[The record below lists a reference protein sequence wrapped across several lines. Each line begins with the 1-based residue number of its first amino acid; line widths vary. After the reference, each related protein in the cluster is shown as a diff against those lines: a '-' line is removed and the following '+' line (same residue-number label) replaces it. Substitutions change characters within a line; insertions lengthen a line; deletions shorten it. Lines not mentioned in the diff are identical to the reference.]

1 MASPSELLRTHRPV
15 LKYDSNEVYFADSA
29 AEWTDHRGNRLK
41 RGGVVLAEAGGG
53 DGKPGLSLE
62 VLGGDYADG
71 ILAGQDPKSRKAV
84 KSDLIVCADDDYA
97 ADAGEMHEDPAY
109 RNKMYGRA
117 VREPRPGGALWLQYW
132 FFYFYNDF
140 NLIGPLI
147 KAGLHEGDWEMIQL
161 RLGEDDV
168 PDLAVYAQHTEADVR
183 PWAKVERAE
192 GGDRPVVY
200 VARGSHASYFTAG
213 SHPLGTF
220 GIDWLA
226 HGVDQANG
234 ERATPEL
241 ELLEIKATEKEWS
254 WIDWPGHWG
263 GTTGGPVPLID
274 DSSPTGPI
282 EHAQWHD
289 PAALIPKAEAKQ
301 ARLAGTTPPP
311 RPTLDSVEV
320 HRTASGLAIDYRATP
335 ADGEQFLGLA
345 VTVNSKDEAGVPP
358 KAHRIEA
365 SAPTGTAD
373 LALPLDSAKA
383 YDVTVSAAFAPHL
396 ATESITVDL
405 PPDPAQPAPT
415 TPPPPAGG

>member
-1 MASPSELLRTHRPV
+1 MATPSELLHRHRPV
-15 LKYDSNEVYFADSA
+15 LKYDSNETYFADA
-29 AEWTDHRGNRLK
+29 AEEWTDHHGNRLK
-41 RGGVVLAEAGGG
+41 RGGEILAVSGGQ
-53 DGKPGLSLE
+53 DGKPGLSLG

-71 ILAGQDPKSRKAV
+71 ILVGQDPNARKAV
-84 KSDLIVCADDDYA
+84 KSDLIDCPDDDYV

-168 PDLAVYAQHTEADVR
+168 PDLAAYAQHTEADVR

-213 SHPLGTF
+213 AHPLGTF
-220 GIDWLA
+220 GIDWLV

-234 ERATPEL
+234 ERETPEL
-241 ELLEIKATEKEWS
+241 ELLEIKPAEKEWS
-254 WIDWPGHWG
+254 WISWPGHWG
-263 GTTGGPVPLID
+263 GTTGGPVPELD

-289 PAALIPKAEAKQ
+289 PAALLPKAEAKQ
-301 ARLAGTTPPP
+301 QRLAGTTPPP
-311 RPTLDSVEV
+311 HPTLDSIVV
-320 HRTASGLAIDYRATP
+320 HRTAHGFAIDYRATP

-345 VTVNSKDEAGVPP
+345 VTVNSEDEAGIPP

-365 SAPTGTAD
+365 SDPTGTV
-373 LALPLDSAKA
+373 ALPLSLDPAKH
-383 YDVTVSAAFAPHL
+383 YDVTVSAAFTPHL

-405 PPDPAQPAPT
+405 SPT
-415 TPPPPAGG
+415 PQSPPPPTPPASSG